1 MTLSRV
7 IIPANDWDAIRATLS
22 EPEPVGVLGLEVQT
36 SRLLPDGWLGTVDR
50 YGNLTLHGPETVDWG
65 SG

>member
-7 IIPANDWDAIRATLS
+7 IIPARDWDAIRATLS
-22 EPEPVGVLGLEVQT
+22 VWPGGVFGVEVQT

-50 YGNLTLHGPETVDWG
+50 YGNLTLHRPETAEPD
-65 SG
+65 SA